1 MTTKVNQKVELES
14 RAKKAQLTNVIQQKN
29 EVTVEGLME
38 CLDITNTFAKEL
50 TSVFSVKV
58 DEAVKKFTD
67 DRKSSLMKEIDK
79 RVAAI
84 VVIADV
90 NHDGKINFVGKP
102 TWYKVEVVVVEEAE
116 YHFSID

>member
-14 RAKKAQLTNVIQQKN
+14 RAKRAQLTNVIHQMN
-29 EVTVEGLME
+29 EVTVEGLMDY
-38 CLDITNTFAKEL
+38 LDITNTFAKEL

-102 TWYKVEVVVVEEAE
+102 TWYKVEVVD
-116 YHFSID
+116 S